1 MRLINLRQPQQHPF
15 PLVVMAMGDSEV
27 CYHYRAAREY
37 GSSMSDDKRAG
48 MQRIRVGL
56 TGLGAVLLIVAISAA
71 IFESARQ
78 QPGNEVALNRTEQ
91 TVANMVA
98 ANATEAPS
106 DPLTEI
112 GVTPGTPAANDSQPS
127 K

>member
-1 MRLINLRQPQQHPF
+1 M
-15 PLVVMAMGDSEV
+15 SE
-27 CYHYRAAREY
+27 
-37 GSSMSDDKRAG
+37 DKRAG
-48 MQRIRVGL
+48 MQRVRVGL

-71 IFESARQ
+71 IFESARNKPVGDQ
-78 QPGNEVALNRTEQ
+78 AVPLNKTEQ

-98 ANATEAPS
+98 ANGAEAPA

-112 GVTPGTPAANDSQPS
+112 GVTPAAPTTSNASAAARPPA

>member
-1 MRLINLRQPQQHPF
+1 
-15 PLVVMAMGDSEV
+15 
-27 CYHYRAAREY
+27 
-37 GSSMSDDKRAG
+37 MSDDKRAG

-56 TGLGAVLLIVAISAA
+56 TGLGAVMLIVAISAA
-71 IFESARQ
+71 IFESASH
-78 QPGNEVALNRTEQ
+78 QPSNGTSSSLDPTEQ

-112 GVTPGTPAANDSQPS
+112 GVTPGTPPSNGQAA

>member
-1 MRLINLRQPQQHPF
+1 
-15 PLVVMAMGDSEV
+15 
-27 CYHYRAAREY
+27 
-37 GSSMSDDKRAG
+37 MSDDKRAG

-71 IFESARQ
+71 IFESASH
-78 QPGNEVALNRTEQ
+78 QPSNGTNAALNQTEQ
-91 TVANMVA
+91 TVANMVS
-98 ANATEAPS
+98 ANGTEAPS

-112 GVTPGTPAANDSQPS
+112 GVTPGTPVNEVQAP